1 MSLVAMKQEELDTLS
16 DERLGWVCMEPTFQL
31 IRGKSPSVKSTV
43 ISTLTEG
50 QRALCMFR
58 VMYDHSC
65 NSAGEFYAWLAYMQE
80 FPGYWSGVTE
90 GLQFF
95 GDHGMILLLQDT
107 KAVLE
112 RRNEELGQQWGDV
125 AITDLE
131 REPHLLAM
139 MTSLFVRFQDI
150 APESLKLIGD
160 YIRTHLEEF
169 VELESPK
176 E

>member
-1 MSLVAMKQEELDTLS
+1 MSLVAMRREELDALS
-16 DERLGWVCMEPTFQL
+16 DERLGWACMEPTFQL
-31 IRGKSPSVKSTV
+31 IRGKSPTIKSEV

-80 FPGYWSGVTE
+80 LPGYWSGVME
-90 GLQFF
+90 GLRFF

-107 KAVLE
+107 KGLLE

-125 AITDLE
+125 AITDLD
-131 REPHLLAM
+131 REPELLDM
-139 MTSLFVRFQDI
+139 ISGLFKRFQNI

-160 YIRTHLEEF
+160 YIRTHPEEF